1 MNFLIASTFQD
12 SLLKLTADEQKL
24 VKTTVFDLQVNPANP
39 GLKFHKLRSVK
50 DKRFCSVYANMDIR
64 VIVHKDGS
72 NFLVCYA
79 GHHEPAYRWAKN
91 RRLTTHPKT
100 GAAQLVEV
108 QERVEK
114 IVIPQYVESKPIPI
128 EKPLIFKDVP
138 DEELLG
144 YGVPEDLLAT
154 VRKVD
159 EDSLLDLADHL
170 PEEAAEA
177 LLERATGGK
186 PSIASEVT
194 PEADPFDHPD
204 AKRRFCLMNNSEE
217 LKSALEFPWDKWTIF
232 LHPDQ
237 HQLVKRD
244 FNGPARVA
252 GSAGT
257 GKTIVALHRAVY
269 LTKNNPDSRV
279 LLTTFSE
286 PLANALRKKVRRLVN
301 SEPTLAERL
310 EVYAMSSLGQHL
322 YKRNCGSY
330 KMASKADIE
339 SFIQKASEEAP
350 EHKFSESFLWNEWSF
365 VVDAWQLKT
374 WEDYRDVRRLGRRT
388 RLAET
393 QRAILWGIFER
404 VRADL
409 AESGLMTLSDIYEGV
424 TQHMSAASRVPF
436 DFAVVDE
443 AQDINIAELKMLAAL
458 GGDRPNA
465 LFFSG
470 DLGQRIF
477 QQPFSWKAL
486 GVNIQG
492 RSHSLKVNYRTS
504 HQIRRMADHLLPT
517 ELADVDGNAEG
528 RKGTVSVFNGPEPE
542 IRIAADT
549 EAEIKAVA
557 EWLKQCQE
565 DGIRPDEIGVFVRS
579 DDQIERAQ
587 EVVSLSGM
595 KDHLLS
601 EKMRGESNAVSL
613 SPMHLAKGLEFRAVV
628 AMACDDEVIPSPTR
642 IETVT
647 DESDLEDVYNTE
659 RQLLYVALT
668 RARER
673 LLVTAV
679 VPASEFLEDM
689 NAELSSF
696 KIS

>member
-12 SLLKLTADEQKL
+12 SLLKLTADEQRL

-39 GLKFHKLRSVK
+39 GLKFHKLGAVK

-79 GHHEPAYRWAKN
+79 GHHDPAYQWAKT

-108 QERVEK
+108 QERVEE
-114 IVIPQYVESKPIPI
+114 IVIPQYVESEPIPI
-128 EKPLIFKDVP
+128 EKPLIFKDIP

-159 EDSLLDLADHL
+159 EDTLLELADHL

-177 LLERATGGK
+177 LLELATGGK
-186 PSIASEVT
+186 PTIAPEVT
-194 PEADPFDHPD
+194 PEADPFEHPD
-204 AKRRFCLMNNSEE
+204 AKRRFRLMNNSEE

-237 HQLVKRD
+237 RQLVERD
-244 FNGPARVA
+244 FNGPARA
-252 GSAGT
+252 SGSAGT

-269 LTKNNPDSRV
+269 LAKNNPDSRV

-286 PLANALRKKVRRLVN
+286 PLANALRNKVRRLVS

-310 EVYAMSSLGQHL
+310 EVHAMSSLGQHL
-322 YKRNCGSY
+322 YKRNCGSF
-330 KMASKADIE
+330 KVASQTEIE
-339 SFIQKASEEAP
+339 SFIQKASEEAA
-350 EHKFSESFLWNEWSF
+350 EHKFSDSFLYNEWSS
-365 VVDAWQLKT
+365 VVDAWQLRT
-374 WEDYRDVRRLGRRT
+374 WEEYRDVRRLGRRT

-404 VRADL
+404 VRAGL

-424 TQHMSAASRVPF
+424 TQHITEASRVPF

-443 AQDINIAELKMLAAL
+443 AQDINVAELRMLAAL
-458 GGDRPNA
+458 GGARPNA

-486 GVNIQG
+486 GVSIQG
-492 RSHSLKVNYRTS
+492 RSHTLKVNYRTS
-504 HQIRRMADHLLPT
+504 HQIRRMADRLLPA
-517 ELADVDGNAEG
+517 EIADVDGNAEG

-542 IRIAADT
+542 IQIADDT
-549 EAEIKAVA
+549 EAEIKAVS

-579 DDQIERAQ
+579 DDEIQRA
-587 EVVSLSGM
+587 EAAVSLSGM
-595 KDHLLS
+595 KSHLLS
-601 EKMRGESNAVSL
+601 EKMQGASNAVFL
-613 SPMHLAKGLEFRAVV
+613 SPMHLAKGLEFRAVIS
-628 AMACDDEVIPSPTR
+628 MACDDEVIPSQTR

-647 DESDLEDVYNTE
+647 DDSDLEDVYNTE

-668 RARER
+668 RARDR

-679 VPASEFLEDM
+679 DPASEFLEDM
-689 NAELSSF
+689 DAAL
-696 KIS
+696 

>member
-24 VKTTVFDLQVNPANP
+24 VKTTVFDLQINPANP
-39 GLKFHKLRSVK
+39 GLKFHKLGAVK

-79 GHHEPAYRWAKN
+79 GHHDPAYQWAKN

-108 QERVEK
+108 QERVEE
-114 IVIPQYVESKPIPI
+114 IVIPQYVESEPIPI

-159 EDSLLDLADHL
+159 EDSLLELADHL

-177 LLERATGGK
+177 LLELATGGK
-186 PSIASEVT
+186 PTIAPEVT
-194 PEADPFDHPD
+194 PEADPFEHPD
-204 AKRRFCLMNNSEE
+204 AKRRFRLMNNSEE

-237 HQLVKRD
+237 RQLVERE
-244 FNGPARVA
+244 FNGPARA
-252 GSAGT
+252 SGSAGT

-269 LTKNNPDSRV
+269 LAKNNPDSRV

-286 PLANALRKKVRRLVN
+286 PLANALRNKVRRLVS

-310 EVYAMSSLGQHL
+310 EVHAMSSLGQHL

-330 KMASKADIE
+330 KLASQAEVE
-339 SFIQKASEEAP
+339 SLIQKASEEAA
-350 EHKFSESFLWNEWSF
+350 EHKFSESFLWNEWSS
-365 VVDAWQLKT
+365 VVDAWQLRT
-374 WEDYRDVRRLGRRT
+374 WEEYRDVRRLGRRT

-404 VRADL
+404 VRTGL

-424 TQHMSAASRVPF
+424 TKHISKASRVPF

-443 AQDINIAELKMLAAL
+443 AQDINVAELKMLAAL

-504 HQIRRMADHLLPT
+504 HQIRRMADRLLPV
-517 ELADVDGNAEG
+517 ELSDVDGNAEG

-542 IRIAADT
+542 IQIASNT
-549 EAEIKAVA
+549 KAEIKAVA
-557 EWLKQCQE
+557 EWLKQCEE

-579 DDQIERAQ
+579 DDEIERAK
-587 EVVSLSGM
+587 EALSLSGM
-595 KDHLLS
+595 KAHLLS
-601 EKMRGESNAVSL
+601 EKMQGASNAVFL
-613 SPMHLAKGLEFRAVV
+613 SSMHLAKGLEFRAVV
-628 AMACDDEVIPSPTR
+628 VMACDDEVIPSQSR

-647 DESDLEDVYNTE
+647 DDSDLEDVYNTE

-668 RARER
+668 RARDR

-679 VPASEFLEDM
+679 DPASEFLEDM
-689 NAELSSF
+689 DADL
-696 KIS
+696 